1 MTMLAYFTENR
12 SVGVQNRK
20 SMTSL
25 RLVAD
30 TPLTVILNHNF
41 LSASNAP
48 FVTGNKRA
56 DTASDGR
63 VAFKDDT
70 VISCL
75 ERR

>member
-30 TPLTVILNHNF
+30 TPITVILNHNF

-48 FVTGNKRA
+48 FVTGNKQ
-56 DTASDGR
+56 
-63 VAFKDDT
+63 
-70 VISCL
+70 ISVQIQQVTDVSRL
-75 ERR
+75 RMTP